1 MASDISIVVLEQ
13 SRNAFNILTKNG
25 FQPRI
30 PYSFKLQV
38 KSDDKKQVF
47 LFYKTLSIYTPWTFS
62 QEAGGYGLS
71 PILEKPSVS
80 VLCPAKNSLTMEE
93 RVKGY

>member
-1 MASDISIVVLEQ
+1 MLSKFSREMVSNLEFHTL
-13 SRNAFNILTKNG
+13 SN
-25 FQPRI
+25 
-30 PYSFKLQV
+30 YKLNLMI
-38 KSDDKKQVF
+38 KKQVF
-47 LFYKTLSIYTPWTFS
+47 LFYKTLSTYTPWTFS